1 MQFDQLK
8 RREFITLLGGGA
20 AMGSFGARAQQ
31 PGQVRRVG
39 VLMAGID
46 DADGQARA
54 TAFRQGLLD
63 LGWQEGRN
71 VLIDSRWGGGGN
83 DSIRFAASEIVRLKP
98 DLLFVNG
105 NRGLTALQQETS
117 TIPIVFAGLADPV
130 EHGFVASLAR
140 PGGNITGFA
149 NFELSL
155 ISKLL
160 ALIKELAPG
169 LTRVAVVMTSGNP
182 SFALRT
188 RIFLSAASE
197 LGLQPA
203 VLPVDGAVE
212 IEHAIAAF
220 AREPDGG
227 LILPGDAGIVVHRDL
242 IIALAGR
249 FRLPAIYPFRVMATS
264 GGLMSYG
271 ADVVDLSRR
280 AASYADR
287 ILKGEKPSELP
298 VQLATKFELIINL
311 KTAKALGLA
320 VPNSMQLL
328 ADEVIE

>member
-1 MQFDQLK
+1 MPS
-8 RREFITLLGGGA
+8 E
-20 AMGSFGARAQQ
+20 
-31 PGQVRRVG
+31 VG
-39 VLMAGID
+39 
-46 DADGQARA
+46 
-54 TAFRQGLLD
+54 F
-63 LGWQEGRN
+63 
-71 VLIDSRWGGGGN
+71 
-83 DSIRFAASEIVRLKP
+83 
-98 DLLFVNG
+98 
-105 NRGLTALQQETS
+105 
-117 TIPIVFAGLADPV
+117 
-130 EHGFVASLAR
+130 
-140 PGGNITGFA
+140 
-149 NFELSL
+149 
-155 ISKLL
+155 
-160 ALIKELAPG
+160 
-169 LTRVAVVMTSGNP
+169 
-182 SFALRT
+182 LR
-188 RIFLSAASE
+188 AASE

-220 AREPDGG
+220 AREPDGD

-242 IIALAGR
+242 IIALAAR

-311 KTAKALGLA
+311 KTAKALSLA

>member
-1 MQFDQLK
+1 M
-8 RREFITLLGGGA
+8 
-20 AMGSFGARAQQ
+20 
-31 PGQVRRVG
+31 
-39 VLMAGID
+39 
-46 DADGQARA
+46 
-54 TAFRQGLLD
+54 
-63 LGWQEGRN
+63 
-71 VLIDSRWGGGGN
+71 
-83 DSIRFAASEIVRLKP
+83 
-98 DLLFVNG
+98 
-105 NRGLTALQQETS
+105 
-117 TIPIVFAGLADPV
+117 
-130 EHGFVASLAR
+130 
-140 PGGNITGFA
+140 
-149 NFELSL
+149 
-155 ISKLL
+155 
-160 ALIKELAPG
+160 
-169 LTRVAVVMTSGNP
+169 
-182 SFALRT
+182 
-188 RIFLSAASE
+188 
-197 LGLQPA
+197 
-203 VLPVDGAVE
+203 E

-242 IIALAGR
+242 IIALAAR

-311 KTAKALGLA
+311 RTAKALSLA

>member
-1 MQFDQLK
+1 MK
-8 RREFITLLGGGA
+8 RREFITMLGGA
-20 AMGSFGARAQQ
+20 AASWSLGARAQQ
-31 PGQVRRVG
+31 PERMRRIG
-39 VLMAGID
+39 VLGAGTN
-46 DADGQARA
+46 DADGQARVA
-54 TAFRQGLLD
+54 AFLQGLRE
-63 LGWQEGRN
+63 LGWQEGRD

-98 DLLFVNG
+98 DVLFVNG
-105 NRGLTALQQETS
+105 NRGLTALQQETR

-149 NFELSL
+149 NFESSL
-155 ISKLL
+155 IGKLL
-160 ALIKELAPG
+160 ALIKELVPR

-182 SFALRT
+182 SFVLRT
-188 RIFLSAASE
+188 RIFESAASE
-197 LGLQPA
+197 LGLQPIIM
-203 VLPVDGAVE
+203 PVDGAAE
-212 IEHAIAAF
+212 IERAVAAF
-220 AREPDGG
+220 AGEPDGG
-227 LILPGDAGIVVHRDL
+227 LLLPGDAGIVVHRDL
-242 IIALAGR
+242 IIALAAR
-249 FRLPAIYPFRVMATS
+249 YRLPAIYPFRVMATS

-280 AASYADR
+280 AAFYADR
-287 ILKGEKPSELP
+287 ILKGEKPGELP